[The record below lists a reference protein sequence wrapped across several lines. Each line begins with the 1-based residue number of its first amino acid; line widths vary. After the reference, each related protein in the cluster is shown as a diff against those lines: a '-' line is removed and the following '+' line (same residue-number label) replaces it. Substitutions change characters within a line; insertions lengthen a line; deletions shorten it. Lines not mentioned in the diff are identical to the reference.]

1 MLFFFLLF
9 FLKGPFNCW
18 ISFISVLYMSLRIF
32 WSGDVFSVIQI
43 KVGRQEN
50 ILSLVTASLGSL
62 DKSSGKKAV
71 AAQLPT
77 YTLD

>member
-1 MLFFFLLF
+1 
-9 FLKGPFNCW
+9 
-18 ISFISVLYMSLRIF
+18 MSLRIF